1 MLRLFV
7 QEVTMNTDTGEVTG
21 TTENYQA
28 LKIKE
33 RIAELQGAIDG
44 EVPNFKTILKDIH
57 ATLRA
62 DPDVVTILTPEEIAV
77 IVGGLEK
84 HADLEIA
91 GDVVKKATKGGRKA
105 PISADML

>member
-1 MLRLFV
+1 M
-7 QEVTMNTDTGEVTG
+7 TMNADTDTSD
-21 TTENYQA
+21 NYQV

-33 RIAELQGAIDG
+33 RIAELQGAID
-44 EVPNFKTILKDIH
+44 EQLPNFKTILKDIH
-57 ATLRA
+57 TTLRA
-62 DPDVVTILTPEEIAV
+62 DPHVVTILEPEEIAV